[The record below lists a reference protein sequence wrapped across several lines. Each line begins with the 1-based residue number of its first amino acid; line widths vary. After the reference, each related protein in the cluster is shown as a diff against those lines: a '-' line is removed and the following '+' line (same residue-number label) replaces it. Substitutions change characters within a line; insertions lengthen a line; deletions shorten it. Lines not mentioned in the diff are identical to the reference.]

1 LEATP
6 SRAGV
11 SKELFFKEIEPVM
24 GVYNKPF
31 RVRGREGRG
40 FVGIYFIGEE

>member
-31 RVRGREGRG
+31 RVRG
-40 FVGIYFIGEE
+40 FVGIDFIGEE